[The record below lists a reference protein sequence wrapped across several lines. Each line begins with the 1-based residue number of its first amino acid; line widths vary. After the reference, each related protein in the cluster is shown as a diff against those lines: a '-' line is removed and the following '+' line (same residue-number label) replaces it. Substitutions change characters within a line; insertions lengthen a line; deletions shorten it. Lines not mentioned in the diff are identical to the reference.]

1 MDMKYAFSFLREPS
15 PNYMQV
21 YFTSEGNSNGIIFHR
36 WFEGYVNTKHKM
48 KKNKILEVHIEK
60 TTEYI
65 NLESSC
71 SNDTYYQCLAKRI
84 SKLQLRKV
92 SLPESLSECS
102 GEPNC
107 PPEGNCVPFLLL
119 SDNDNAF
126 LCENGTGFPCYECIM
141 KKMTSNQEKLCK
153 RSCLVKEYKTKND
166 GEHELTTENVTQFQ
180 LDVNFEPPFGT
191 VDIMSNAPFKIVKR
205 EYLIMTW
212 MSFVGNVGGT
222 LGLFVGFSFVT
233 TSEWFVDAT
242 VVVWNRM
249 RRVINKPTVK
259 P

>member
-1 MDMKYAFSFLREPS
+1 
-15 PNYMQV
+15 
-21 YFTSEGNSNGIIFHR
+21 
-36 WFEGYVNTKHKM
+36 
-48 KKNKILEVHIEK
+48 
-60 TTEYI
+60 
-65 NLESSC
+65 
-71 SNDTYYQCLAKRI
+71 
-84 SKLQLRKV
+84 
-92 SLPESLSECS
+92 
-102 GEPNC
+102 
-107 PPEGNCVPFLLL
+107 
-119 SDNDNAF
+119 
-126 LCENGTGFPCYECIM
+126 
-141 KKMTSNQEKLCK
+141 MTSNQEKLCK

-191 VDIMSNAPFKIVKR
+191 VDTMSNAPFKIVKR